1 MKNIT
6 SKNKLGF
13 SLIELS
19 IVILVIGILVIGIT
33 KGSRIIK
40 DARLK
45 SARSLTIS
53 SPVSSTSGLVTW
65 LETTLE
71 KSFDDGE
78 KVDTAIGETG
88 TITTWYDIN
97 PQNSSLNN
105 ATQSGASSLNPRYI
119 ADGING
125 LPALNFDGNSSD
137 YGDDSLQMSNVTTKD
152 YTVFIV
158 LKTQYSGFG
167 TGVAAT
173 AFSSSCVLWS
183 DITGKANDVIP
194 FAIGGGFAKTFV
206 GAGTVVVGT
215 TVTGSIAIN
224 NNKANIVT
232 ITRMMSTGLLSIYI
246 NGVAD
251 NSSTLTTNV
260 LSDNPNLFIGANQLD
275 AGRNYAGEISEI
287 IIFNRV
293 LKDNERGWIDD
304 YLKTKW
310 GIS

>member
-40 DARLK
+40 DAGLK

-53 SPVSSTSGLVTW
+53 SPVASTSGLVTW

-78 KVDTAIGETG
+78 KVDTAIGGTG

-97 PQNSSLNN
+97 PQTSSLNN

-125 LPALNFDGNSSD
+125 LPALNFDGDSSD
-137 YGDDSLQMSNVTTKD
+137 YGDDALQMSNVTTKD
-152 YTVFIV
+152 YTVFVV
-158 LKTQYSGFG
+158 LKTQYSGYG
-167 TGVAAT
+167 AGAAAQ
-173 AFSSSCVLWS
+173 AFASSCVLWS
-183 DITGKANDVIP
+183 DISGNANDVIP
-194 FAIGGGFAKTFV
+194 VAIGGSFVKTFV
-206 GAGTVVVGT
+206 GAGASAGV
-215 TVTGSIAIN
+215 TVTGSIAVN
-224 NNKANIVT
+224 DNKAHIVM
-232 ITRMMSTGLLSIYI
+232 ISRMMSTGLISIYVD
-246 NGVAD
+246 GVAD

-260 LSDNPNLFIGANQLD
+260 LSDNSNLFIGGNQLNTT
-275 AGRNYAGEISEI
+275 RSYAGEISEI
-287 IIFNRV
+287 IIFDKV
-293 LKDNERGWIDD
+293 LKDNEKSRIDN